1 VRTRASRLIAV
12 VGGAEALDV
21 VAEDLLGVALELQD
35 HRQLPPPVRL
45 IYRGIWKPRFART
58 SRW

>member
-1 VRTRASRLIAV
+1 MFGWMLD
-12 VGGAEALDV
+12 GAGPERVAAALG
-21 VAEDLLGVALELQD
+21 L
-35 HRQLPPPVRL
+35 LPPPVRL